1 MLEMGDDQSLGL
13 TKERISQSILVEF
26 LTRLLTTV
34 DVVCDVVDL
43 IATRPIFV
51 EIAKA
56 SICTMRSPESHV
68 RVFSKLVTAVT
79 TSGRKPEIGHEN
91 KT

>member
-1 MLEMGDDQSLGL
+1 MIIL
-13 TKERISQSILVEF
+13 ERISQSTLVEF
-26 LTRLLTTV
+26 LTWLLTTV

-43 IATRPIFV
+43 IATGPIFV

-56 SICTMRSPESHV
+56 SICTTRSPESHV
-68 RVFSKLVTAVT
+68 RVLKLVV
-79 TSGRKPEIGHEN
+79 TSGWEPEIGHEN